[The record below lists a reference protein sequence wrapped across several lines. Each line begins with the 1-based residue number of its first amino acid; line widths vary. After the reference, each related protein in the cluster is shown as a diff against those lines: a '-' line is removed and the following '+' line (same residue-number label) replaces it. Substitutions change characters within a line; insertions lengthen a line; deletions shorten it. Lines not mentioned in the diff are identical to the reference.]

1 MTARS
6 KLLNLMTKRQSVS
19 LIGARREL
27 AAMIAQLRSAESLSA
42 KLDALLETRRQ
53 QAGST
58 MNVAQLRE
66 HRRLTDQLA
75 VEAERTRERA
85 RSLALQVAQAA
96 EELARAD
103 HKKRTLEEA
112 TLAARVSEQIEREQK
127 TGT

>member
-27 AAMIAQLRSAESLSA
+27 AAMIAQQRSAEALSA
-42 KLDALLETRRQ
+42 KLDALLQTRRQ

-85 RSLALQVAQAA
+85 RALALQVAKAA

-112 TLAARVSEQIEREQK
+112 TLAARVSERIEREQK

>member
-27 AAMIAQLRSAESLSA
+27 AAMIGQQRSAEALSV
-42 KLDALLETRRQ
+42 KLDALLQTRRQ
-53 QAGST
+53 QAGSA

-85 RSLALQVAQAA
+85 RNLALQVAQAA

-112 TLAARVSEQIEREQK
+112 TLAARVTEQIEKEQK